1 MSFEKLF
8 EFEKELAEFAGAPYA
23 IVTDGCT
30 HALELC
36 LRYDKVQSLRLTPWT
51 YLSVPQL
58 FRQLGIKYEFIDQ
71 PEQKWVGEY
80 PLIGTRIWDSARLLK
95 RGMYRSGQLQCLSFG
110 YSKPLEVGKV
120 GAILTNDTTAYHAL
134 SRMRSDGRDLRIN
147 PWQDQTLFEQGW
159 HYCPTLEDCQRGLEK
174 LSQYSDQEPKYHKYP
189 DLRLVKFA

>member
-120 GAILTNDTTAYHAL
+120 GAILTNDTTAYHVL

>member
-8 EFEKELAEFAGAPYA
+8 EFEKALAEFTGAPYA

-36 LRYDKVQSLRLTPWT
+36 LRYENVQSLRLTPYT
-51 YLSVPQL
+51 YLSIPQL
-58 FRQLGIKYEFIDQ
+58 FRQLGIRYEFIDQ
-71 PEQKWVGEY
+71 PEQKWIGEY

-95 RGMYRSGQLQCLSFG
+95 RGMYRSGQFQCLSFG
-110 YSKPLEVGKV
+110 HGKPLEVGKV
-120 GAILTNDTTAYHAL
+120 GAILTNNTTAYHAL
-134 SRMRSDGRDLRIN
+134 SRMRSDGRDLRVS
-147 PWQDQTLFEQGW
+147 PWQDQPVFEQGW